1 MTNLQSIPGIGKSSL
16 ELLEAAGFANA
27 ESLAKA
33 GVDELV
39 KELERANQILR
50 IAERAPGRKDID
62 QWISTARTLTGV
74 EEETVPE
81 MVMPVDYEKSPQAAS
96 MLAGAPFAIPLPAK
110 VLVEQKLGVAD
121 IPPGILLNRYSGDLE
136 IRVEDRVPASR
147 NPKPPVPVS
156 SNVMISDP
164 GPSRIEIDTA
174 RIKSIDVLSGPA
186 PRTGTT
192 KKLAQDDDRVALI
205 RAPRVETNRGKDPS
219 SRRYIRGV
227 LHSHPISLSIGAI
240 LTLVL
245 TLLLPAG
252 IVSAGLLLLSDLMPQ
267 HFQWVPK
274 WLLVFPLCLPVV
286 GIAWMIWGMNGS
298 CRICGQRLFV
308 PRMCLKN
315 SKAHHVPGLGYIL
328 PVSFHMLVFRW
339 FRCTYCGTPVRLK
352 K

>member
-1 MTNLQSIPGIGKSSL
+1 
-16 ELLEAAGFANA
+16 
-27 ESLAKA
+27 
-33 GVDELV
+33 
-39 KELERANQILR
+39 
-50 IAERAPGRKDID
+50 
-62 QWISTARTLTGV
+62 
-74 EEETVPE
+74 
-81 MVMPVDYEKSPQAAS
+81 
-96 MLAGAPFAIPLPAK
+96 
-110 VLVEQKLGVAD
+110 VLVEHKLGVAD

-136 IRVEDRVPASR
+136 VRVEDRVPASK
-147 NPKPPVPVS
+147 NQKPAVLA
-156 SNVMISDP
+156 SNNVKMADT
-164 GPSRIEIDTA
+164 GPTRIEIDST

-186 PRTGTT
+186 PRTGAT

-205 RAPRVETNRGKDPS
+205 RAPRVETNRGKNPN

-227 LHSHPISLSIGAI
+227 LHSHPISLSVGAVVTI
-240 LTLVL
+240 LLTLA
-245 TLLLPAG
+245 LPAG
-252 IVSAGLLLLSDLMPQ
+252 IISAALLLLSDLLPQ

-286 GIAWMIWGMNGS
+286 GIAWLIWGMNGS
-298 CRICGQRLFV
+298 CRICGQRMFV